1 MIMIIH
7 LVMLALMLSLAL
19 VFAYLA
25 IVERDLL
32 KAVVF
37 SAAQTI
43 AYAITYYLLMVP
55 DIVLA
60 YVAVAVGI
68 YSALLVFAV
77 KKTER
82 YEEV

>member
-1 MIMIIH
+1 MLMIIH

-43 AYAITYYLLMVP
+43 AYAIAYYLLMVP